1 MATEVSTSL
10 LLLKH
15 SLSGLVWS
23 IDLTLSSVGTDNQAF
38 AASQSDPASVSQVD
52 EMKKSEEEKKNKGER
67 YFRYFSLCSILDG
80 TEE

>member
-1 MATEVSTSL
+1 MATEVSTRL
-10 LLLKH
+10 LLLKQ
-15 SLSGLVWS
+15 SLSGLVS
-23 IDLTLSSVGTDNQAF
+23 GLTLSSVGTDNQAF